1 MTQAEEKIVHL
12 ERRLEVEAARIKAR
26 DVEAQTVESV
36 KAEREQAL
44 QQASLDHR
52 SMFFVCDLA
61 ATKPRRTVG

>member
-1 MTQAEEKIVHL
+1 MHL

-26 DVEAQTVESV
+26 DMEAQTVESV

-52 SMFFVCDLA
+52 SVFFFV
-61 ATKPRRTVG
+61 